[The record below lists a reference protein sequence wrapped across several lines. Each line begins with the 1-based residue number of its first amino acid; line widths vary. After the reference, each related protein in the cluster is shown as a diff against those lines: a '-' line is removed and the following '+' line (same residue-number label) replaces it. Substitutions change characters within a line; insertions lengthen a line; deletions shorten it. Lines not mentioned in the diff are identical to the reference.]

1 MTAPA
6 SADALAAD
14 PADLPPAATEPPAAV
29 PAATTADAEFARDGR
44 VIAAIGFAHG
54 VSHFFHLLLPPLF
67 PWLMHEFG
75 LGFAAIGA
83 TMSVFFVV
91 SGVGQAFAGFAVDRF
106 GPLRVLLAGIACF
119 LAAGIGLA
127 AAHESWMLYAVA
139 GLAGL
144 GNSVFHP
151 ADFTVLNRRVRT
163 ARLGHAFS
171 IHGLSGN
178 LGWAIAP
185 VFLTGIGAAAGWRA
199 AALCAGLLALPAMA
213 ILWFLRASIE
223 GGAAQPAKTGQPA
236 TAEGAF
242 AFLRVGAVWLCF
254 AFFFL
259 ITCAFGAIQNF
270 ATPILKHLY
279 DLPLALAATAL
290 STYLL
295 ASAGGILVGGFVAQ
309 RQAHE
314 HVIAAMLALAAL
326 LAVVLAFA
334 ALPAWAVLPLMAG
347 IGFFS
352 GIAGPSRDLLVRR
365 AAIGRFGQGAFGR
378 IYGFVYSGLDTGL
391 AVAPLIF
398 GGLMDQG
405 RYGAVLVGIA
415 LFQAAAI
422 LTALRV
428 GGNVPP
434 TA

>member
-6 SADALAAD
+6 PAHAD
-14 PADLPPAATEPPAAV
+14 P
-29 PAATTADAEFARDGR
+29 TADADFARDGR

-67 PWLMHEFG
+67 PWLMPEFG
-75 LGFAAIGA
+75 LGFAAVSA

-91 SGVGQAFAGFAVDRF
+91 SGIGQALAGFAVDRF

-119 LAAGIGLA
+119 LCAGVGLA
-127 AAHESWMLYAVA
+127 AAREAWMLYLVA
-139 GLAGL
+139 ALAGL

-151 ADFTVLNRRVRT
+151 ADFTVLNRRVRA

-171 IHGLSGN
+171 IHGLAGN
-178 LGWAIAP
+178 LGWGVAP
-185 VFLTGIGAAAGWRA
+185 LFLTGIAALAGWRV
-199 AALCAGLLALPAMA
+199 AALCAGLVALPAMA
-213 ILWFLRASIE
+213 ILWTLRRTVE
-223 GGAAQPAKTGQPA
+223 DAAAAPPAA
-236 TAEGAF
+236 TAPAGGSF

-259 ITCAFGAIQNF
+259 VTCAFGAIQNF
-270 ATPILKHLY
+270 ATPILQRLY
-279 DLPLALAATAL
+279 DLPLALAAAAL

-295 ASAGGILVGGFVAQ
+295 ASAGGILIGGFVAQ
-309 RQAHE
+309 RRAHE

-326 LAVVLAFA
+326 LAV
-334 ALPAWAVLPLMAG
+334 ALSTGAPPGWAVLPLMAG
-347 IGFFS
+347 IGFCS

-391 AVAPLIF
+391 AAAPLLF

-405 RYGAVLVGIA
+405 RQGAVLVGIA

-428 GGNVPP
+428 GK
-434 TA
+434 A